1 MAVEAI
7 RLMRI
12 KTSEKGLFML
22 IHYQFNRG
30 LLLALTEEQEWFSQ
44 KHSRS
49 GFSFVPFANS
59 EGCHGDCDD
68 HRDCY
73 EGYFGG

>member
-1 MAVEAI
+1 
-7 RLMRI
+7 
-12 KTSEKGLFML
+12 ML

-44 KHSRS
+44 KHSRL
-49 GFSFVPFANS
+49 GFSFVLFANCQ
-59 EGCHGDCDD
+59 GGDGNCDD